1 MYSAGDDDVQHVKV
15 KVHSAGK
22 AGIGSQ
28 VDCLKR
34 KHPFYRICNRYF
46 IPCKRPIIGTE

>member
-1 MYSAGDDDVQHVKV
+1 MYSASAGDDDVQQVKV

-22 AGIGSQ
+22 AGFG
-28 VDCLKR
+28 DCLKR

-46 IPCKRPIIGTE
+46 ILCKRPIIDTE